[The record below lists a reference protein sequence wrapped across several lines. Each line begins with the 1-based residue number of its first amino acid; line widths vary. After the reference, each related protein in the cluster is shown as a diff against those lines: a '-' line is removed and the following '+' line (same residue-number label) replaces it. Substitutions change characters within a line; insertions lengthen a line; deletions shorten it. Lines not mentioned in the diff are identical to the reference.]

1 MKTKTIFL
9 VLTISSLVSAVA
21 FAADPKPA
29 AKAAPNA
36 APKTASKDSAPAGSR
51 KKELNFEERVIEGL
65 NGKGYESLT
74 QTGSVDDGNRAKLY
88 KKRADFDEETKNLL
102 KEMEYLK

>member
-1 MKTKTIFL
+1 MMKVML
-9 VLTISSLVSAVA
+9 AALLISSTT
-21 FAADPKPA
+21 FAADPK
-29 AKAAPNA
+29 A
-36 APKTASKDSAPAGSR
+36 APKAAAQPATRGKPSKLEPGAPTGSR

-65 NGKGYESLT
+65 TGKGYESLT
-74 QTGSVDDGNRAKLY
+74 QTGNVDDGNRAKLY

>member
-1 MKTKTIFL
+1 MKKT
-9 VLTISSLVSAVA
+9 VLLFAVLLMGDVY
-21 FAADPKPA
+21 AADAKKVAAKPA
-29 AKAAPNA
+29 VKAGADAKEGM
-36 APKTASKDSAPAGSR
+36 PKGSR

-65 NGKGYESLT
+65 TGKGYESVT
-74 QTGSVDDGNRAKLY
+74 QTGNVDDGNRAKLY

>member
-1 MKTKTIFL
+1 MKKL
-9 VLTISSLVSAVA
+9 GVVISVMASLCFSAY
-21 FAADPKPA
+21 AADPKPA
-29 AKAAPNA
+29 AKPKAATGAKTPSG
-36 APKTASKDSAPAGSR
+36 APTGSR

-65 NGKGYESLT
+65 TGKGYESLT
-74 QTGSVDDGNRAKLY
+74 QTGNVDDGNRAKLY

>member
-1 MKTKTIFL
+1 MMKLAALMIAA
-9 VLTISSLVSAVA
+9 SLVSA
-21 FAADPKPA
+21 FAADPKAKPQAPRSQTKTA
-29 AKAAPNA
+29 AKVDPNA
-36 APKTASKDSAPAGSR
+36 PKGSR

-65 NGKGYESLT
+65 TGKGYESLT
-74 QTGSVDDGNRAKLY
+74 QTGNVDDGNRAKLY